1 MNADVKH
8 EASVARPTLVPSWDD
23 ELAATIRTPA
33 AQWQEPG
40 FRAFKYVWPG
50 LLIGAVAGCV
60 SLVVN
65 VIGSTLWPAI
75 SGEAQHPLRLIQVY
89 LTFPLGESAL
99 KLESGVVLALGCVLY
114 IVTGMVYAAL
124 LVPALS
130 YILPRAGTL
139 ARIAVCIVAAL
150 ALWAVNFYVLLAW
163 LQPALIGGRWIAELI
178 PWWVAAL
185 THVVFGVTIAVLY
198 PITASTPMEPDTK
211 NTQGGWK
218 SSWQPSN

>member
-1 MNADVKH
+1 
-8 EASVARPTLVPSWDD
+8 
-23 ELAATIRTPA
+23 
-33 AQWQEPG
+33 
-40 FRAFKYVWPG
+40 
-50 LLIGAVAGCV
+50 
-60 SLVVN
+60 
-65 VIGSTLWPAI
+65 
-75 SGEAQHPLRLIQVY
+75 
-89 LTFPLGESAL
+89 
-99 KLESGVVLALGCVLY
+99 LALGCVLY

-185 THVVFGVTIAVLY
+185 THAVFGVTIAVLY

-218 SSWQPSN
+218 S